1 MTMTNPLPLEVRFL
15 KRYGRQLHMAGVPA
29 HQFERMMTALGDKL
43 GFNCQALSSPTSI
56 FLSFQYQDDED
67 DNYPIPVHLDRMN
80 PPAINLGNTAELYD
94 IGNSLLD
101 DEVSTEEGYA
111 KLKNW
116 QPKQLYPGW
125 LQIICWGLSGG
136 GVAVML
142 SASWVGIVAATLSA
156 ALTGLLI
163 THAGAALREGG
174 LEAIAA
180 LFSTFL
186 VFSLNR
192 LVPGLDVFI
201 VIMSSLIVLIPG
213 LGLTIAVTEL
223 STDHLASGSARLS
236 GALVTLLKL
245 SLGVLIGTVV
255 VGWFGWSIDIDH
267 ATNLPSPPDW
277 FRWPALLTSAFGFG
291 ILFSV
296 RRKELHIA
304 MLAAVVS
311 YVVSRLGVALGG
323 LEFGVLLASM
333 SVAILSNLYG
343 RLAKQSGA
351 LIRVPG
357 VILLVP
363 GTIGYHGATAL
374 FLDGGANMTDTSLL
388 ALRLLISLVGGLLF
402 GNTLL
407 PPRRGH

>member
-1 MTMTNPLPLEVRFL
+1 MSNPLPLEVRFL
-15 KRYGRQLHMAGVPA
+15 KRYARQLHMAGVPA
-29 HQFERMMTALGDKL
+29 HQFERMMTQLADKL

-56 FLSFQYQDDED
+56 FLSFQYQDDEE
-67 DNYPIPVHLDRMN
+67 DNRPIPMQLDRMD
-80 PPAINLGNTAELYD
+80 PPTINLGNTAELYD
-94 IGNSLLD
+94 MGNCLLD
-101 DEVSTEEGYA
+101 GEVSTEQAYA

-116 QPKQLYPGW
+116 QPKQLYPVW

-136 GVAVML
+136 AVAVML
-142 SASWVGIVAATLSA
+142 AASWPGIVVAMLSS
-156 ALTGLLI
+156 ALTGVLM
-163 THAGAALREGG
+163 TQAGATLRQGG

-186 VFSLNR
+186 VFALNR
-192 LVPGLDVFI
+192 LVPGLDVFVI
-201 VIMSSLIVLIPG
+201 IMSSLIVLIPG

-223 STDHLASGSARLS
+223 STDHLASGSARLA

-245 SLGVLIGTVV
+245 SLGVLIGTVI
-255 VGWFGWSIDIDH
+255 VGWFGWSAEIA
-267 ATNLPSPPDW
+267 ATASLLVPPDW
-277 FRWPALLTSAFGFG
+277 VRWPALLAASFSFA

-296 RRKELHIA
+296 REKELHVAVI
-304 MLAAVVS
+304 AAVLS
-311 YVVSRLGVALGG
+311 YVISRLGVAAGG

-333 SVAILSNLYG
+333 SVALLGNLYG
-343 RLAKQSGA
+343 RIFKQSGA
-351 LIRVPG
+351 LVRVPG

-374 FLDGGANMTDTSLL
+374 LLDGGTSMTDTSLL

>member
-1 MTMTNPLPLEVRFL
+1 MTTQLPLEVRFL
-15 KRYGRQLHMAGVPA
+15 KRYARQLHMAGVPA
-29 HQFERMMTALGDKL
+29 HQFERMMTALADKL

-67 DNYPIPVHLDRMN
+67 DQRPIPTQLDRMS

-94 IGNSLLD
+94 MGNCLLD
-101 DEVSTEEGYA
+101 GEVSVEQA
-111 KLKNW
+111 HARLNNW
-116 QPKQLYPGW
+116 QPKQLYPLW
-125 LQIICWGLSGG
+125 LQIICWGLTGG
-136 GVAVML
+136 AVAVML
-142 SASWVGIVAATLSA
+142 TASWAGIAAAALSG
-156 ALTGLLI
+156 ALTGLLV
-163 THAGAALREGG
+163 TQAGAALREGG

-186 VFSLNR
+186 VFALNR

-245 SLGVLIGTVV
+245 SLGVLIGTIV
-255 VGWFGWSIDIDH
+255 VGWFGWTPTPESANGLIF
-267 ATNLPSPPDW
+267 PPDW
-277 FRWPALLTSAFGFG
+277 FRWPALLAAAFSFG
-291 ILFSV
+291 VLFSV
-296 RRKELHIA
+296 RGKEFHFA
-304 MLAAVVS
+304 VLAAILS
-311 YVVSRLGVALGG
+311 YVVSRIGVAAGG

-343 RLAKQSGA
+343 RVFKQSGS

-374 FLDGGANMTDTSLL
+374 LLDGGANLTDTTLL

-402 GNTLL
+402 GNTLI

>member
-1 MTMTNPLPLEVRFL
+1 MNMTNPLPLEVRFL
-15 KRYGRQLHMAGVPA
+15 KRYARQLHMAGVPA

-56 FLSFQYQDDED
+56 FLSFQYQDDEE
-67 DNYPIPVHLDRMN
+67 DNRPIPMQLDRMN

-94 IGNSLLD
+94 IGNCLLD
-101 DEVSTEEGYA
+101 DEVSTKKAYA
-111 KLKNW
+111 KLKDW
-116 QPKQLYPGW
+116 QPKQLYPTW

-142 SASWVGIVAATLSA
+142 SASWAGIAAATLSA
-156 ALTGLLI
+156 SLIGMLI
-163 THAGAALREGG
+163 THAGAALRQGG

-186 VFSLNR
+186 VFALNR

-201 VIMSSLIVLIPG
+201 IIMSSLIVLIPG

-255 VGWFGWSIDIDH
+255 AGWFGWSIDMEH
-267 ATNLPSPPDW
+267 AAHLSAPPDW

-291 ILFSV
+291 VLFSV

-304 MLAAVVS
+304 MLAAIVS
-311 YVVSRLGVALGG
+311 YVISRLGVALGG

-343 RLAKQSGA
+343 RLAKQSGG

-374 FLDGGANMTDTSLL
+374 FLDGGTNVTDTSLL